1 MYPLSIAIAIENAS
15 LREQVQ
21 DVLRDLPI
29 RVVAEQPEMAGLA
42 SFLHQLERASAQAVL
57 LDVACLRDPVEDA
70 VRRLRAAA
78 PDAMIVA
85 LDTTAEAEAI
95 LAAFRAG
102 VNEYIC
108 PPLEANLKRAL
119 EWKSGEQRRR
129 EGTRHGARTLA
140 FFSAKGGCGATTIA
154 CHVALELGRREQKA
168 LLADFD
174 LEAGMVAFLT
184 RARSPY
190 SVLDALNNI
199 HRLDLSYWKALVS
212 NGIPNVEIVSA
223 PVAVASRQMPRQDQV
238 RHVLGFVRLHY
249 DWTVVDLGRSLN
261 PVTMNALEE
270 IDDACLVTTLE
281 IPALH
286 QAKQIAETL
295 LSSGYSRNHL
305 RLIVNR
311 APKRMDIAER
321 ELEKM
326 IGVPVYAAIPNNYPE
341 LYQCYSEGKLLA
353 RGSRLGQHIA
363 ELTRKLAGVDEE
375 SKPRK
380 RFALFG

>member
-1 MYPLSIAIAIENAS
+1 MYPLTIAIAIEDTV
-15 LREQVQ
+15 LREQV
-21 DVLRDLPI
+21 DEALRDLPV
-29 RVVAEQPEMAGLA
+29 RVVVEQPDSALA
-42 SFLHQLERASAQAVL
+42 PLLHQLERAHAEAVL
-57 LDVACLRDPVEDA
+57 LDIANLREPIEGV
-70 VRRLRAAA
+70 VRGLRRVA

-85 LDTTAEAEAI
+85 LHTSADADRI
-95 LAAFRAG
+95 LTAFRAG

-108 PPLEANLKRAL
+108 PPLDANLKRAL
-119 EWKSGEQRRR
+119 EWKSNEQRQRDGIR
-129 EGTRHGARTLA
+129 NGARTVA

-154 CHVALELGRREQKA
+154 CHVALELGRREQKT

-199 HRLDLSYWKALVS
+199 HRLDLSYWRALVS
-212 NGIPNVEIVSA
+212 NGIPNVEVVSA
-223 PVAVASRQMPRQDQV
+223 PVAVASRQLPRQDQV
-238 RHVLGFVRLHY
+238 RHVLGFVRLYY

-270 IDDACLVTTLE
+270 IDEACLVTTLE

-286 QAKQIAETL
+286 QAKQITGTL
-295 LSSGYSRNHL
+295 LASGFSRNHL

-311 APKRMDIAER
+311 APKRMEMEAE

-326 IGVPVYAAIPNNYPE
+326 IGVPVYASIPNNYPE

-363 ELTRKLAGVDEE
+363 DLTCKLAGIEE
-375 SKPRK
+375 PRARK

>member
-1 MYPLSIAIAIENAS
+1 MYPLTVAVAIENQA
-15 LREQVQ
+15 LGEQVNAA
-21 DVLRDLPI
+21 LRDLPVRI
-29 RVVAEQPEMAGLA
+29 TLEHGDLSGFSA
-42 SFLHQLERASAQAVL
+42 FLHQLERARAEAVL
-57 LDVACLRDPVEDA
+57 LDIAALRDPIEEVVRA
-70 VRRLRAAA
+70 VRALL

-85 LDTTAEAEAI
+85 LHTTADAEMI

-108 PPLEANLKRAL
+108 PPVEANLKRAL
-119 EWKSGEQRRR
+119 EWKSAERRR
-129 EGTRHGARTLA
+129 TEASRHGARTVG

-154 CHVALELGRREQKA
+154 CHVALELGRANQKV

-174 LEAGMVAFLT
+174 LESGMVAFLT
-184 RARSPY
+184 RAKSPY
-190 SVLDALNNI
+190 SVMDALNNI

-212 NGIPNVEIVSA
+212 TAVPNVEVVSA
-223 PVAVASRQMPRQDQV
+223 PVAVASRQLPREDQV

-261 PVTMNALEE
+261 PVTMHALEE
-270 IDDACLVTTLE
+270 IDEACLVSTLE

-295 LSSGYSRNHL
+295 LASGYARQHL
-305 RLIVNR
+305 RLVLNR
-311 APKRMDIAER
+311 APKRLEIAPD

-326 IGVPVYAAIPNNYPE
+326 IGVPVYACIPNNYPE

-353 RGSRLGQHIA
+353 RGSRLGENIA
-363 ELTRKLAGVDEE
+363 ELSRKLSGVAEE
-375 SKPRK
+375 PKVKR

>member
-1 MYPLSIAIAIENAS
+1 MYPLTIAIAIENTA
-15 LREQVQ
+15 LREQV
-21 DVLRDLPI
+21 DEALRNLPV
-29 RVVAEQPEMAGLA
+29 RVVIEQSDSALA
-42 SFLHQLERASAQAVL
+42 PLLHQLERARAEAVL
-57 LDVACLRDPVEDA
+57 LDIASLREPLEDV
-70 VRRLRAAA
+70 VRGLRRVA

-85 LDTTAEAEAI
+85 LHTSADADRI

-108 PPLEANLKRAL
+108 PPLDANLKRAL
-119 EWKSGEQRRR
+119 EWKSNEQRQR
-129 EGTRHGARTLA
+129 EGIRNGARTVA

-154 CHVALELGRREQKA
+154 CHVALELGRRDQKT

-174 LEAGMVAFLT
+174 LEAGMVSFLT

-199 HRLDLSYWKALVS
+199 HRLDLSYWRALVS
-212 NGIPNVEIVSA
+212 NGIPNVEILSA
-223 PVAVASRQMPRQDQV
+223 PVAVASRQLPRQDQV
-238 RHVLGFVRLHY
+238 RHVLGFVRLYY

-270 IDDACLVTTLE
+270 IDEACLVTTLE

-286 QAKQIAETL
+286 QAKQIIGTL
-295 LSSGYSRNHL
+295 LASGFSRNHL

-311 APKRMDIAER
+311 APKHMEMEEE

-326 IGVPVYAAIPNNYPE
+326 IGAPVYSCIPNNYPE

-363 ELTRKLAGVDEE
+363 DLTCKLAGIEE
-375 SKPRK
+375 PRARK